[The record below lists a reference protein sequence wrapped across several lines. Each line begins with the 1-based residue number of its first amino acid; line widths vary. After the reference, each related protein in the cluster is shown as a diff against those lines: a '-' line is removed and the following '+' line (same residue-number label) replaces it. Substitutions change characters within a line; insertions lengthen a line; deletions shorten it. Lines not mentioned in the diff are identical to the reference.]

1 MTSSNKAI
9 ELKQK
14 DYTIAVK
21 YSPEAIEKKTMK
33 FTTPGGESFEI
44 TADEMLS
51 ILMEQVNQ
59 DTLSPAFV
67 EMDRVNVVEVSRQL
81 EVQLTEDMK
90 AGQKI
95 RLNYNHPY
103 PVEFALIEEAMKIA
117 KIKMDVPVTTLTI
130 EYLDS
135 VRAKIKPIQENFMKK
150 FYSSFKNF
158 TKGS

>member
-1 MTSSNKAI
+1 MTSLNKAI

-21 YSPEAIEKKTMK
+21 YSPEAIEKKMMK
-33 FTTPGGESFEI
+33 FTTPNGDSFEI

-103 PVEFALIEEAMKIA
+103 TVEFALIEEAMKIA
-117 KIKMDVPVTTLTI
+117 KIKMDAPMTTLTV

-135 VRAKIKPIQENFMKK
+135 VRAKIKPIQESFMKK
-150 FYSSFKNF
+150 FYSSFKNL
-158 TKGS
+158 TK

>member
-1 MTSSNKAI
+1 MTSSHKAV

-21 YSPEAIEKKTMK
+21 YSPEAIEKKLMK

-44 TADEMLS
+44 SSDEMLS

-81 EVQLTEDMK
+81 ECELTEDMK
-90 AGQKI
+90 KGQKI

-117 KIKMDVPVTTLTI
+117 KINMDAPMTTLTV
-130 EYLDS
+130 EYLEG
-135 VRAKIKPIQENFMKK
+135 VRAKIKPLHKNFMEK
-150 FYSSFKNF
+150 FYSSFKNL
-158 TKGS
+158 TK

>member
-1 MTSSNKAI
+1 MTSLNKAI

-21 YSPEAIEKKTMK
+21 YSPEAIEKKMMK
-33 FTTPGGESFEI
+33 FTTPNGDSFEI

-117 KIKMDVPVTTLTI
+117 KIKMDAPMTTLTV

-135 VRAKIKPIQENFMKK
+135 VRAKIKPIQESFMKK
-150 FYSSFKNF
+150 FYSSFKNL
-158 TKGS
+158 TK

>member
-21 YSPEAIEKKTMK
+21 YSPEAIENKTMK

-135 VRAKIKPIQENFMKK
+135 VRAKIKPIQESFMKK
-150 FYSSFKNF
+150 FYSSFKNL
-158 TKGS
+158 TK

>member
-1 MTSSNKAI
+1 MTSSSKAI

-14 DYTIAVK
+14 DYTISVK
-21 YSPEAIEKKTMK
+21 YSEEAIEKKMMK

-117 KIKMDVPVTTLTI
+117 KIKMDVPMTTLTI
-130 EYLDS
+130 EYLED
-135 VRAKIKPIQENFMKK
+135 VRSKIKPMQRSFVQK
-150 FYSSFKNF
+150 FYSSFKNLI
-158 TKGS
+158 K

>member
-1 MTSSNKAI
+1 MTSLSKAI

-21 YSPEAIEKKTMK
+21 YSEEAIEKKMMK
-33 FTTPGGESFEI
+33 FTTPNGDSFEV

-117 KIKMDVPVTTLTI
+117 KIKMDVPMTTLTI
-130 EYLDS
+130 EYLED
-135 VRAKIKPIQENFMKK
+135 VRSKIKPMQRSFVQK
-150 FYSSFKNF
+150 FYASFKNLI
-158 TKGS
+158 K

>member
-1 MTSSNKAI
+1 MTSSNKAV

-21 YSPEAIEKKTMK
+21 YSPEAIEKKMMK

-117 KIKMDVPVTTLTI
+117 KIKMDVPMTTLTI

-135 VRAKIKPIQENFMKK
+135 VRAKIKPIQESFMKK
-150 FYSSFKNF
+150 FYSSFKNL
-158 TKGS
+158 TK

>member
-1 MTSSNKAI
+1 MTSSNKAV

-21 YSPEAIEKKTMK
+21 YSPEAIEKKMMK
-33 FTTPGGESFEI
+33 FTTPNGDSFEI
-44 TADEMLS
+44 TSDEMIS

-117 KIKMDVPVTTLTI
+117 KINMDAPMTTLTV
-130 EYLDS
+130 EYLES
-135 VRAKIKPIQENFMKK
+135 VRAKIKPIQESFMKK
-150 FYSSFKNF
+150 FYSSFKNL
-158 TKGS
+158 TK